1 MLGKRNVCLETDD
14 LKMCFFLYFGTLVNM
29 KNIQLLGL
37 LLVVIG
43 SFLPLVHVPII
54 GNWNYWKLDHYLAI
68 ACWIFAACAV
78 FGVVNNSAKI
88 VRFFGILLIVLFAFT
103 LVAVKMQSLE
113 YFSFLPFKSWRETF
127 AGVVKLKWGW
137 AVEFLGAFMMILAG
151 NSKKVNQR
159 TQI

>member
-1 MLGKRNVCLETDD
+1 
-14 LKMCFFLYFGTLVNM
+14 M

-37 LLVVIG
+37 LLVVAG

-68 ACWIFAACAV
+68 ACWILSAGAAFGLVNGKAKGV
-78 FGVVNNSAKI
+78 RIFGV
-88 VRFFGILLIVLFAFT
+88 LLIILFAFT

-137 AVEFLGAFMMILAG
+137 AVEFLGAILMILPG
-151 NSKKVNQR
+151 NKNKNK
-159 TQI
+159 